1 MPRVRRITR
10 PIPSVSVRTSTIELN
25 DYSDG
30 MDSYVSNDKFPVK
43 DGGSNYW
50 RLAQDARI
58 PTLGEYHTR
67 KGVDYYS
74 DSAGVTL
81 DQSQV
86 SITGAGSAA
95 FTQTTW
101 LAQKFTVGSTGRL
114 TKLDVNLRN
123 TAGGTGTPLIEIYT
137 DNAGSPGTL
146 ITRSSIASSS
156 LSSSYDYKT
165 VRFFEPPLL
174 LATTVYWIIARIQPT
189 ASNSYSWSSTTNATT
204 AKTSTD
210 SGNTWSATSYS
221 LNFRQYYATDGAVKG
236 FDRFTKSDGTKVSLL
251 AHGTTLYKVNEV
263 TGALTSIKTGLS
275 ASATDYLFQMVNDI
289 VYYVNGYDG
298 YRKWDFTTESQVN
311 ATNYTHI
318 KLHKGLMF
326 LVKKDDPNYMAFSNF
341 GEYETFTSTDFVYV
355 PAPKTGDPVTAINS
369 LNGYLDIHTLNN
381 NFILSGDDNATFSLD
396 EAPDQNGTYS
406 QQTIT
411 QDANHMYYLTE
422 NGVYRSNGSEAQLI
436 SGNAYEAIRNL
447 NRTGAC
453 LAINNN
459 RLYLWYRSAGSAYND
474 SCYVWN
480 LNFGSGSKPT
490 LESHDTDAFVSRA
503 VTSPNDDYA
512 LMVASSLVGQAF
524 WQELESNDYT
534 NLGGDINF
542 QLATHYF
549 TSGTPSVTKQLSL
562 WIPRFGAQGADY
574 AVTCEYAS
582 DQRDNWQT
590 INTISVLGSGAVW
603 GSFIW
608 GGAEWGTTA
617 EVTGRFTVPGE
628 HSRIAVRYKHHA
640 TRQPQKFLG
649 HTLRNRM
656 RRLR

>member
-1 MPRVRRITR
+1 MVRVRRITR

-30 MDSYVSNDKFPVK
+30 MDSFVSNDKFPVK
-43 DGGSNYW
+43 DSGSNYW

-67 KGVDYYS
+67 KGIDYYS
-74 DSAGVTL
+74 DAAGVTL

-95 FTQTTW
+95 FSQTTW
-101 LAQKFTVGSTGRL
+101 LAQKFTAGTTGRL
-114 TKLDVNLRN
+114 TKLDINLRN
-123 TAGGTGTPLIEIYT
+123 TAGGTGTPLIEVYT

-174 LATTVYWIIARIQPT
+174 LATTAYWIVARVQAT
-189 ASNSYSWSSTTNATT
+189 GGNSYSWSSTTNTTT

-210 SGNTWSATSYS
+210 SGGTWSSTSYA
-221 LNFRQYYATDGAVKG
+221 LNFRQYYATDGEVKG
-236 FDRFTKSDGTKVSLL
+236 LYGTTKSDGTNVTLL

-275 ASATDYLFQMVNDI
+275 ASATDYRFETANDI
-289 VYYVNGYDG
+289 VYYVNGFDG

-311 ATNYTHI
+311 ATNYTLI
-318 KLHKGLMF
+318 RLHVGCMF
-326 LVKKDDPNYMAFSNF
+326 LLKKDDPNWVSYSNF
-341 GEYETFTSTDFVYV
+341 GEYETFTSTDFFTA
-355 PAPKTGDPVTAINS
+355 PAPKSGDPITALNTI
-369 LNGYLDIHTLNN
+369 NGYLDVHTMNN
-381 NFILSGDDNATFSLD
+381 NFILSGLDNATFQLD
-396 EAPDQNGTYS
+396 EAPDQNGTYN

-411 QDANHMYYLTE
+411 QDYNWMYYLTS

-436 SGNAYEAIRNL
+436 SGAAYEDIRNL

-453 LAINNN
+453 LAVNRN

-503 VTSPNDDYA
+503 VSSPNDDDA
-512 LMVASSLVGQAF
+512 LMVASSLVGQAY
-524 WQELESNDYT
+524 WQELASNDYT

-542 QLATHYF
+542 MLATHYF
-549 TSGTPSVTKQLSL
+549 TSGTPSVKKQLSL
-562 WIPRFGAQGADY
+562 WLPRFGATSGDY
-574 AVTCEYAS
+574 AIRAEYAT
-582 DQRDNWQT
+582 DQRDNWQLSSNVST
-590 INTISVLGSGAVW
+590 QGSGPIW
-603 GSFIW
+603 GSFTW
-608 GGAEWGTTA
+608 GAETWGTTA
-617 EVTGRFTVPGE
+617 EMSPRLSVPGE
-628 HSRIAVRYKHHA
+628 HNRIAVRYKHYA
-640 TRQPQKFLG
+640 TRQPHEFLG